1 MTNEDFQLLR
11 FNSKLSSIVDD
22 TIWYY
27 DCNPNNGTIKI
38 FKELVDTPPD
48 EQRFRGRSYFR
59 RWGRE
64 EPWRRE
70 GALTVPIEMF
80 KESFELVHGI
90 VKVST
95 TFVKIN
101 KDIVEPYSITKPNF
115 HMFDDGLPF

>member
-1 MTNEDFQLLR
+1 MTPEDLDHLR
-11 FNSKLSSIVDD
+11 FNTPIHSRIDD

-38 FKELVDTPPD
+38 FKELVDTPVD
-48 EQRFRGRSYFR
+48 EYRYGQRTHIR
-59 RWGRE
+59 RWVQE
-64 EPWRRE
+64 DPWRRE

-80 KESFELVHGI
+80 LDSFELVEEE

-101 KDIVEPYSITKPNF
+101 KDIAEPYSITKPNF
-115 HMFDDGLPF
+115 HILDDGLPF

>member
-1 MTNEDFQLLR
+1 MTNEDFQSLR
-11 FNSKLSSIVDD
+11 FNSKLSSIVDG

-38 FKELVDTPPD
+38 FKELVDTPVD
-48 EQRFRGRSYFR
+48 EYRYGQRTHIR
-59 RWGRE
+59 RWVQE
-64 EPWRRE
+64 DPWRRE

-80 KESFELVHGI
+80 LDSFELVEENI
-90 VKVST
+90 KMST

-115 HMFDDGLPF
+115 HMLDDKLPF